1 MESRRKPAKLA
12 VPKARGAW
20 GCAPVETDAAVR
32 IAKTK
37 EQRKLAALV
46 LAVRTRLDF
55 FPRKPAN
62 YQPFTEGAI
71 GSGRKYDLQ
80 CKCKTI
86 PLKLQMVIG
95 RGASPKC
102 LP

>member
-1 MESRRKPAKLA
+1 MIPRHSTIPAGALETKNA
-12 VPKARGAW
+12 SQIAAKAFS
-20 GCAPVETDAAVR
+20 
-32 IAKTK
+32 
-37 EQRKLAALV
+37 
-46 LAVRTRLDF
+46 AVRTRLDF

-86 PLKLQMVIG
+86 PLKMQMCIG
-95 RGASPKC
+95 RGASLTPTYHS
-102 LP
+102 